1 MPTRPSEAE
10 LQEFMTRGVSEVFV
24 REDLERVLRSGERT
38 LIVKQGFDPTKPNL
52 HIGHSVPLR
61 KLRTFA
67 RWGHEVVIIVGDWT
81 TQIGDPTDK
90 DESRPMRTHEE
101 VLANAKTYLDQFH
114 RIVPREN
121 TRIVMQSEW
130 FKAFGLRDVIEL
142 ASRFTTQQLLAR
154 EEFKKRQAAGVP
166 IPLKDLLYPL
176 LQAYDS
182 VAIRADVELGGTDQ
196 QFNVLGGRQLQERIG
211 QRPQNVFITHL
222 LEGLDG
228 KQMSKSKPETA
239 IWLLDPPAE
248 MYGKVMALHDEL
260 MPHYYEWATDLPM
273 AEVREI
279 LDALQRGGL
288 HPRDAKQ
295 RLATQIVTE
304 LHSAED
310 AEKAAESFQRT
321 FREGGRPAEVP
332 TQSAK
337 ALPDPTIER
346 VLVHVGLA
354 KSHGE
359 AKRLVAQGGVRINGA
374 VATPGMTVELG
385 GVTDLQVGPRRFLRV
400 TWEAA

>member
-10 LQEFMTRGVSEVFV
+10 LEEFMTRGVSEVFV
-24 REDLERVLRSGERT
+24 RDDLERLLRSGERT
-38 LIVKQGFDPTKPNL
+38 LIVKQGFDPTMPNL

-90 DESRPMRTHEE
+90 DETRPMRTHEE

-130 FKAFGLRDVIEL
+130 FTAFGLRDVLEL
-142 ASRFTTQQLLAR
+142 ASRFTAQQLLAR

-182 VAIRADVELGGTDQ
+182 VAIQADVELGGTDQ
-196 QFNVLGGRQLQERIG
+196 QFNVLGGRQLQEKIG

-248 MYGKVMALHDEL
+248 MYGKVMALHDGL
-260 MPHYYEWATDLPM
+260 MPHYYEWATDLPL

-279 LDALQRGGL
+279 LGALERREL

-295 RLATQIVTE
+295 RLARQIVTE
-304 LHSAED
+304 LHSAAD
-310 AEKAAESFQRT
+310 AEQAADAFTRT
-321 FREGGRPAEVP
+321 FREGGRPPEIA
-332 TQSAK
+332 THAAK
-337 ALPDPTIER
+337 ALTDPTIER
-346 VLVHVGLA
+346 VLAHVGLA
-354 KSHGE
+354 KSYGE
-359 AKRLVAQGGVRINGA
+359 AKRNVAQGGVTVNG
-374 VATPGMTVELG
+374 VKATPGMLVDLSRDTL
-385 GVTDLQVGPRRFLRV
+385 LQVGPRRFLRV
-400 TWEAA
+400 TWEAT

>member
-1 MPTRPSEAE
+1 MPTRPSEPE
-10 LQEFMTRGVSEVFV
+10 LQEFLTRGVSEVFV
-24 REDLERVLRSGERT
+24 REDLERLLRSGERT
-38 LIVKQGFDPTKPNL
+38 LRIKQGFDPTKPNL

-90 DESRPMRTHEE
+90 DESRPMRTHDE

-121 TRIVMQSEW
+121 TRIVLQSEW

-142 ASRFTTQQLLAR
+142 ASRFTVQQLLAR
-154 EEFKKRQAAGVP
+154 EEFKKRQAAGVA

-176 LQAYDS
+176 LQAHDS
-182 VAIRADVELGGTDQ
+182 VAIEADVEVGGTDQ
-196 QFNVLGGRQLQERIG
+196 QFNVLGGRQLQEKIG
-211 QRPQNVFITHL
+211 QRPQNVFITQL

-260 MPHYYEWATDLPM
+260 MPHYYEWATDMPLS
-273 AEVREI
+273 EVHEV
-279 LDALQRGGL
+279 LGGL
-288 HPRDAKQ
+288 ERG
-295 RLATQIVTE
+295 TE
-304 LHSAED
+304 LHSA
-310 AEKAAESFQRT
+310 AEAETAAEAFAQT
-321 FREGGRPAEVP
+321 FRPGGRPAEVA
-332 TQSAK
+332 TQTAK
-337 ALPDPTIER
+337 TLADPTIER

-354 KSHGE
+354 KSYGE
-359 AKRLVAQGGVRINGA
+359 AKRNVAQGGVTVNG
-374 VATPGMTVELG
+374 VKATPGMLVDLSRETQ
-385 GVTDLQVGPRRFLRV
+385 LQVGPRRFLRV

>member
-1 MPTRPSEAE
+1 MPTRPGETE
-10 LQEFMTRGVSEVFV
+10 LQELLTRGVSEVFV
-24 REDLERVLRSGERT
+24 REDLERLLRSGERT
-38 LIVKQGFDPTKPNL
+38 LRIKQGFDPTKPNL

-90 DESRPMRTHEE
+90 DETRPMRTHDE

-121 TRIVMQSEW
+121 TRIVLQSEW
-130 FKAFGLRDVIEL
+130 FKTFGLRDVIEL
-142 ASRFTTQQLLAR
+142 ASRFTAQQLLAR
-154 EEFKKRQAAGVP
+154 EEFRKRQAAGVP

-182 VAIRADVELGGTDQ
+182 VAIEADVEVGGTDQ
-196 QFNVLGGRQLQERIG
+196 QFNVLGGRQLQEKVG

-248 MYGKVMALHDEL
+248 MYGKVMALSDDL
-260 MPHYYEWATDLPM
+260 MPHYYEWATDLPL
-273 AEVREI
+273 AEVRQI
-279 LDALQRGGL
+279 LDALARGEL
-288 HPRDAKQ
+288 HPRDAKH
-295 RLATQIVTE
+295 RLAKQIVTE
-304 LHSAED
+304 LHSAAD
-310 AEKAAESFQRT
+310 AVRAAEAFERT
-321 FREGGRPAEVP
+321 FRQGGRPAEMP
-332 TQSAK
+332 THAAK
-337 ALPDPTIER
+337 PLPDPTIER

-359 AKRLVAQGGVRINGA
+359 AKRLVAQGGVRINDA
-374 VATPGMTVELG
+374 VATPGMTVETSG
-385 GVTDLQVGPRRFLRV
+385 DIDLQVGPRRFLRV
-400 TWEAA
+400 TWVAA

>member
-1 MPTRPSEAE
+1 MPTRPSEPE
-10 LQEFMTRGVSEVFV
+10 LQEFLTRGVAEVFV
-24 REDLERVLRSGERT
+24 REDLERLLRSGERK
-38 LIVKQGFDPTKPNL
+38 LRVKQGFDPTRPNL

-67 RWGHEVVIIVGDWT
+67 AWGHEVVIIVGDWT

-90 DESRPMRTHEE
+90 DETRPMRTHEE
-101 VLANAKTYLDQFH
+101 VLENAKTYLDQFH

-121 TRIVMQSEW
+121 TRIVFQSEW

-142 ASRFTTQQLLAR
+142 ASRFTAQQLLAR
-154 EEFKKRQAAGVP
+154 EEFKRRQAAGVP

-182 VAIRADVELGGTDQ
+182 VAIEADVEVGGTDQ
-196 QFNVLGGRQLQERIG
+196 QFNVLGGRQLQEKIG
-211 QRPQNVFITHL
+211 QRPQNVFITQL

-248 MYGKVMALHDEL
+248 MYGKVMALHDGL
-260 MPHYYEWATDLPM
+260 MPHYFEWATDLPLG
-273 AEVREI
+273 EVREVTG
-279 LDALQRGGL
+279 ALERGEL

-295 RLATQIVTE
+295 RLAKQIVSE
-304 LHSAED
+304 LHSAAD
-310 AEKAAESFQRT
+310 AAKAAEAFAQT
-321 FREGGRPAEVP
+321 FRPGGRPTEVVA
-332 TQSAK
+332 QAAK
-337 ALPDPTIER
+337 RLNDPTIER

-354 KSHGE
+354 KSYGE
-359 AKRLVAQGGVRINGA
+359 AKRNVAQGGVTVND
-374 VATPGMTVELG
+374 VKATPGMLVDVSRDTQ
-385 GVTDLQVGPRRFLRV
+385 LQVGPRRFLHV
-400 TWEAA
+400 TWEAE

>member
-1 MPTRPSEAE
+1 MPTRPNEPE
-10 LQEFMTRGVSEVFV
+10 LQELLTRGVAEVFV
-24 REDLERVLRSGERT
+24 RDDLERLLRSGERK
-38 LIVKQGFDPTKPNL
+38 LRVKQGFDPTKPNL

-67 RWGHEVVIIVGDWT
+67 QWGHEVVIIVGDWT

-90 DESRPMRTHEE
+90 DETRPMRTHDE

-114 RIVPREN
+114 RIVPKEN
-121 TRIVMQSEW
+121 TRIVFQSEW

-142 ASRFTTQQLLAR
+142 ASRFTAQQLLAR

-182 VAIRADVELGGTDQ
+182 VAIEADVEVGGTDQ
-196 QFNVLGGRQLQERIG
+196 QFNVLGGRQLQEKIG
-211 QRPQNVFITHL
+211 QRPQNVFITQL

-248 MYGKVMALHDEL
+248 MYGKVMSLHDGL
-260 MPHYYEWATDLPM
+260 MPHYFEWATDLPLS
-273 AEVREI
+273 EVREVTG
-279 LDALQRGGL
+279 ALERGEL

-295 RLATQIVTE
+295 RLARQIVSE
-304 LHSAED
+304 LHSADE
-310 AEKAAESFQRT
+310 AERAAEAFAQT
-321 FREGGRPAEVP
+321 FRPGGRPADVA
-332 TQSAK
+332 TQAAK
-337 ALPDPTIER
+337 AIADPTIER

-354 KSHGE
+354 KSYGE
-359 AKRLVAQGGVRINGA
+359 AKRNVAQGGVTVND
-374 VATPGMTVELG
+374 VKATPGMLVDVSRDTQ
-385 GVTDLQVGPRRFLRV
+385 LQVGPRRFLRV

>member
-1 MPTRPSEAE
+1 MPNRPSEPE
-10 LQEFMTRGVSEVFV
+10 LQEFLTRGVAEVFV
-24 REDLERVLRSGERT
+24 REDLERLLRSGERK
-38 LIVKQGFDPTKPNL
+38 LRIKQGFDPTKPNL

-121 TRIVMQSEW
+121 TRIVHQSEW

-142 ASRFTTQQLLAR
+142 ASRFTAQQLLAR

-166 IPLKDLLYPL
+166 IPMKDLLYPL

-182 VAIRADVELGGTDQ
+182 VAIEADVEVGGTDQ
-196 QFNVLGGRQLQERIG
+196 QFNVLGGRQLQEKIG
-211 QRPQNVFITHL
+211 QRPQNVFITQL

-239 IWLLDPPAE
+239 IWLLDPPAQ
-248 MYGKVMALHDEL
+248 MYGKVMALHDDL
-260 MPHYYEWATDLPM
+260 MPHYYEWATDLPLS
-273 AEVREI
+273 EVQEI
-279 LDALQRGGL
+279 QGALGRGEL

-295 RLATQIVTE
+295 RLAKQIVTE

-310 AEKAAESFQRT
+310 AAAAAEAFAQT
-321 FREGGRPAEVP
+321 FRPGGKPADVP
-332 TQSAK
+332 TQRAK

-346 VLVHVGLA
+346 VLVHVGMA
-354 KSHGE
+354 KSYGE
-359 AKRLVAQGGVRINGA
+359 AKRNVAQGGVTVND
-374 VATPGMTVELG
+374 VKATPGALV
-385 GVTDLQVGPRRFLRV
+385 DLSRDTQLRVGPRRFLRI
-400 TWEAA
+400 TWEAR

>member
-1 MPTRPSEAE
+1 MPTRPSEPE
-10 LQEFMTRGVSEVFV
+10 LQEFLTRGVAEVFV
-24 REDLERVLRSGERT
+24 REDLERLLRSGERK
-38 LIVKQGFDPTKPNL
+38 LRVKQGFDPTKPNL

-67 RWGHEVVIIVGDWT
+67 AWGHEVVIIVGDWT

-90 DESRPMRTHEE
+90 DETRPMRTHEE
-101 VLANAKTYLDQFH
+101 VLENAKTYLDQFH

-121 TRIVMQSEW
+121 TRIVLQSEW

-142 ASRFTTQQLLAR
+142 ASRFTAQQLLAR

-182 VAIRADVELGGTDQ
+182 VAIEADVEVGGTDQ
-196 QFNVLGGRQLQERIG
+196 QFNVLGGRQLQEKIG
-211 QRPQNVFITHL
+211 QRPQNVFITQL

-248 MYGKVMALHDEL
+248 MYGKVMALHDGL
-260 MPHYYEWATDLPM
+260 MPHYFEWATDLPLG
-273 AEVREI
+273 EVREVTG
-279 LDALQRGGL
+279 ALERGEL

-295 RLATQIVTE
+295 RLAKQIVSE
-304 LHSAED
+304 LHSAAD
-310 AEKAAESFQRT
+310 AAKAAEAFAQT
-321 FREGGRPAEVP
+321 FRPGGRPTEVV
-332 TQSAK
+332 TQAAK
-337 ALPDPTIER
+337 PLTDPTIER

-354 KSHGE
+354 KSYGE
-359 AKRLVAQGGVRINGA
+359 AKRNVAQGGVTVND
-374 VATPGMTVELG
+374 VKATPGMLVDVSRDTQ
-385 GVTDLQVGPRRFLRV
+385 LQVGPRRFLHV
-400 TWEAA
+400 TWEAE